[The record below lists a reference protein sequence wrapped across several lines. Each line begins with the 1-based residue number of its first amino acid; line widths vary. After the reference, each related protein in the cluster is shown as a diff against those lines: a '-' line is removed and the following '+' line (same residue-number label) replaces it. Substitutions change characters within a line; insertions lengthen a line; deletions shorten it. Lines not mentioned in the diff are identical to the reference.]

1 MIAVIRIVG
10 QCKLK
15 EKVIE
20 TLDRL
25 KLRRKF
31 TCVLVDE
38 KDTVRMG
45 MVKAVED
52 YVAYGVIDEKLMKEL
67 KDKRGKK
74 GKDVFF
80 LHPPVGGFKKSS
92 KVAAPK
98 GILRKHEDI
107 SKLLGRML

>member
-15 EKVIE
+15 GKTVE
-20 TLDRL
+20 TLNRL

-31 TCVLVDE
+31 TCILVDE
-38 KDTVRMG
+38 KDEIRMG
-45 MVKAVED
+45 MVRAVED
-52 YVAYGVIDEKLMKEL
+52 SVAYGVVDDKFVKEMKE
-67 KDKRGKK
+67 KRGKE